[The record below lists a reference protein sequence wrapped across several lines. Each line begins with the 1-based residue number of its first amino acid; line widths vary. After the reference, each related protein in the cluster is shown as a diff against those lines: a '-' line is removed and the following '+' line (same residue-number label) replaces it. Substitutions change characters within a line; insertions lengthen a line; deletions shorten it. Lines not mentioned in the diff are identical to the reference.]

1 MQSKHRLL
9 VFGLGRHG
17 PHPRLVRCRPDRP
30 CIGRIGLVCLYE
42 WANELRMQEH
52 HLVTKRLDLARP
64 PMPAP
69 ARFQRHPTR
78 GSLSQKAYQLITR
91 KPTIHDLTALHIDP
105 VQLEC
110 TLCNVQAICRSIHFG
125 PSVPQVAVSKLHFGT
140 LMPFGPGGPSCFLL
154 GPSSPKGGR
163 CPCHLGQMQTSS
175 ARNVAMTPS
184 QCPTT
189 EAPGPYFQK
198 GFFHNGYIK
207 SLKQLVH
214 FYNTRYVYPFNVTSG
229 HCPAGKTEKVDC
241 WPTPEVPNNL
251 DMTIGSLGL
260 TDHEEDLIVIFLR
273 TLTDGFTRPYAN
285 GDTFTG
291 ACMTG
296 GSAKTQGN

>member
-17 PHPRLVRCRPDRP
+17 PHPRLVRCRPDRA
-30 CIGRIGLVCLYE
+30 CIGRVGLVCLYE

-163 CPCHLGQMQTSS
+163 CPCHLGAFRDGLYR
-175 ARNVAMTPS
+175 ARLWRKTYEPLS
-184 QCPTT
+184 LP
-189 EAPGPYFQK
+189 PGDP
-198 GFFHNGYIK
+198 
-207 SLKQLVH
+207 
-214 FYNTRYVYPFNVTSG
+214 PPVTSAWLVDSPPPQAVPRLG
-229 HCPAGKTEKVDC
+229 PAPQI
-241 WPTPEVPNNL
+241 PTPEDLKKRAGFQYEGTANL
-251 DMTIGSLGL
+251 KKD
-260 TDHEEDLIVIFLR
+260 DLV
-273 TLTDGFTRPYAN
+273 
-285 GDTFTG
+285 
-291 ACMTG
+291 
-296 GSAKTQGN
+296 